1 MMSKE
6 KTVFVPMSCDLI
18 HEGHLNVIE
27 EAKKYGIVIVGLLT
41 DAAINVYKPLPVFTF
56 KQRLNIIK
64 NIKGVDRVEKTEDWD
79 YSSALKRLKP
89 DYIIHGDD
97 WNHNNQSVVKKNVTK
112 QMKQWKGKV
121 IEIPYTKGISSSS
134 VKDILRREVSPSFQR
149 AGNLR
154 RIIRS
159 TSLVKIIEVHNGLS
173 AVIGENARYRNKSFD
188 GFWLSSLTHATSK
201 AKPDIE
207 YVDDTTISQSII
219 EIFDAT
225 TKPLILDADS
235 GGRVEHF
242 RFTVSNM
249 ERLGV
254 SAIIIED
261 KKGSKE
267 NSLSKVNN
275 QKQESIKD
283 FSFKLSEAKRIQT
296 SDMMIIARIE
306 SLITGK
312 GQVDALKR
320 AKAYIDA
327 GVDGIMIHSNKKTPQ
342 EIFEFC
348 NAYNKLKDRKPLVV
362 VPSTYNKVKE
372 KELLDHGVNVVIYAN
387 HMLRAAH
394 PAMVKVANMI
404 LEKGRSSEAAKD
416 CMSIKE
422 ILELI
427 PGTKG

>member
-1 MMSKE
+1 MSKE

>member
-1 MMSKE
+1 MNKK

-64 NIKGVDRVEKTEDWD
+64 NIKGVDRVEQTEDWD
-79 YSSALKRLKP
+79 YSSALSRLKP

-97 WNHNNQSVVKKNVTK
+97 WNHNNQSIVKKNVTK

-159 TSLVKIIEVHNGLS
+159 ASLVKIIEVHNGLS

>member
-1 MMSKE
+1 MMSKK

-27 EAKKYGIVIVGLLT
+27 EAKKYGIIIVGLLT

-97 WNHNNQSVVKKNVTK
+97 WNHNNQLVVKENVTK

-134 VKDILRREVSPSFQR
+134 VKDIIRREVSPSFQR

-154 RIIRS
+154 RIIGSR
-159 TSLVKIIEVHNGLS
+159 SLVKIIEVHNGLS
-173 AVIGENARYRNKSFD
+173 AVIAENARYRNKSFD

-207 YVDDTTISQSII
+207 YIDDTTISQSII

-312 GQVDALKR
+312 GQADALQR
-320 AKAYIDA
+320 AKAYIDV

-342 EIFEFC
+342 EIF
-348 NAYNKLKDRKPLVV
+348 
-362 VPSTYNKVKE
+362 
-372 KELLDHGVNVVIYAN
+372 
-387 HMLRAAH
+387 
-394 PAMVKVANMI
+394 
-404 LEKGRSSEAAKD
+404 
-416 CMSIKE
+416 
-422 ILELI
+422 
-427 PGTKG
+427 